1 MQVPE
6 QESAELYLSRA
17 QRSHTIVFVYFP
29 ILFVRFVKLYAFL
42 APVLLAVRA
51 LEDCREKDRA
61 DF

>member
-1 MQVPE
+1 MSVPE

-17 QRSHTIVFVYFP
+17 QRSRTIESSYTF
-29 ILFVRFVKLYAFL
+29 RFYLSDLKSCVHL

-51 LEDCREKDRA
+51 LEDCRRIDRA